1 MVKGGAAEEIGPS
14 AVKTVGDLRQQG
26 KEPAVCTDRVAK
38 ACLGT
43 APLAQPQK
51 SKLGKDT
58 NTTKVTGNSLILAPP
73 HRGLQLTPC
82 QSH

>member
-26 KEPAVCTDRVAK
+26 KEPAVGTDRVAK

-43 APLAQPQK
+43 APLA
-51 SKLGKDT
+51 
-58 NTTKVTGNSLILAPP
+58 
-73 HRGLQLTPC
+73 
-82 QSH
+82 